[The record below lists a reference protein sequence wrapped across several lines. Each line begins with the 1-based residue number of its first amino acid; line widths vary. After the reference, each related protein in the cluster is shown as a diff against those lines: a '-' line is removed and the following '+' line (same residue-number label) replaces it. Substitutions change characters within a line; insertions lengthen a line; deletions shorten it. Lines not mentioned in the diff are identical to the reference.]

1 MAGHSNGSSSSSSP
15 QLISS
20 NADHLNAIIENVVEG
35 IISIDDRGTILSINP
50 AGLEIFGY
58 SADELIG
65 QNVKMLMPAP
75 YKENHDKY
83 ISNYLETGEAKIIS
97 TGREVVGLRKNGETF
112 PLELAVGEVQLPGR
126 RLFTGIVRDISE
138 RKKADLQVQQL
149 TRSLRE
155 KNKELE
161 SVVYIASHDLRS
173 PLVNIQGFSIELK
186 DSCQRL
192 TQLLASKVQGEKEQT
207 AISEILVDEIPESLE
222 FIFAGVNK
230 MDALLTGFL
239 NFSRLGRV
247 EMKMEKIDLNT
258 MMDEVLSAMK
268 FQIQKEEAAIEV
280 DHLHRC
286 YADSSQLSQVL
297 TNLINNSLK
306 YCPDIRNP
314 EIRIQSSIFHDNS
327 EIILEI
333 SDNGIGIREDHKEK
347 IFDVFFRLQP
357 YESEGEGLGLSIAKR
372 IINRM
377 GGRIWVESDF
387 GIGSRFL
394 LTLPTVPKPVF

>member
-58 SADELIG
+58 SAGELIG

-138 RKKADLQVQQL
+138 RKKADLQVHQL

-207 AISEILVDEIPESLE
+207 AISEILADEIPESLE

-268 FQIQKEEAAIEV
+268 FQIQMEEAGLRSITCIGV
-280 DHLHRC
+280 MQILP
-286 YADSSQLSQVL
+286 
-297 TNLINNSLK
+297 SLVR
-306 YCPDIRNP
+306 Y
-314 EIRIQSSIFHDNS
+314 
-327 EIILEI
+327 
-333 SDNGIGIREDHKEK
+333 
-347 IFDVFFRLQP
+347 LQ
-357 YESEGEGLGLSIAKR
+357 I
-372 IINRM
+372 
-377 GGRIWVESDF
+377 
-387 GIGSRFL
+387 
-394 LTLPTVPKPVF
+394 